1 MNLKYIFIIF
11 IEVKMKQEFEN
22 EQEFKIIFWEIIN
35 IFFGKFKYENIIQ

>member
-1 MNLKYIFIIF
+1 MKVKRNMNFKYIFKIF
-11 IEVKMKQEFEN
+11 IIEVS